1 MIATLESAVMGE
13 TLKRLLKSEMAL
25 KGVDYRALSAR
36 LQELGIHQSEANLRM
51 KISRGT
57 LGASLF
63 VSIML
68 ALGVRQIDMAR
79 VEECLNEVAQN
90 ASAGVAHQ
98 AQRPA
103 V

>member
-1 MIATLESAVMGE
+1 MITTLDSAAMGE

-25 KGVDYRALSAR
+25 KGVDYRGLSAR
-36 LQELGIHQSEANLRM
+36 LEELGIHQSEANLRM

-79 VEECLNEVAQN
+79 VEECLTEVAQA
-90 ASAGVAHQ
+90 ASTAFAREVQG
-98 AQRPA
+98 P
-103 V
+103 

>member
-1 MIATLESAVMGE
+1 RMITTLDSAAMGE

-36 LQELGIHQSEANLRM
+36 LAELGIHQSEANLRM

-79 VEECLNEVAQN
+79 VEECLTEVAQT
-90 ASAGVAHQ
+90 ASTAFAREV
-98 AQRPA
+98 QRP
-103 V
+103 